1 MNFIDKDNV
10 LNDIDE
16 SIRLID
22 SKNRKTLSDSYVVN
36 SLKTARD
43 YINSDSLFN
52 IDDKH
57 LHAILSEYNHT
68 IQYLIKTY
76 NLESVYVYC
85 SLSLTHIEELL
96 SKYYIPI
103 LYVYASLLKSTLK
116 QLL

>member
-10 LNDIDE
+10 LNDIDAA
-16 SIRLID
+16 IRLID
-22 SKNRKTLSDSYVVN
+22 SKNRNNLSDNFVVN
-36 SLKTARD
+36 SLKKAHD
-43 YINSDSLFN
+43 YINSDSLFT

-57 LHAILSEYNHT
+57 LQAILSEYNHA

-76 NLESVYVYC
+76 NQESVYVFC